1 MKKTKTLLTVCAW
14 SVFFLAGAWAVS
26 AAETPMERK
35 SVDVTVYNND
45 LAYVR
50 ELLSVPLTQGGGVL
64 RLENISASL
73 IPESARFA
81 PVPKLAGFQLLEQ
94 NFQYD
99 LANQSVL
106 MEKYIG
112 KKIKLQVWHEYQ
124 DRKEEVEAELL
135 STDGPIY
142 RVQDE
147 IYVGHPGLKIM
158 PELPEGLALKPALVW
173 SYENGAAGSKD
184 FELTYLTGGISWNA
198 DYVLTLEEKTMMAD
212 LSAWVSLDNRSGA
225 RYENAR
231 LKLIAGNVE
240 RAAPK
245 MTQPMMMRG
254 MMAMAAD
261 GRAEAFQEQNVFE
274 YHQYTLKRP
283 TTLMNNEKKQILFI
297 QGGPVAVEKE
307 YRADSSSGYGQ
318 YDSSQ
323 KTKTPVGVYLR
334 FKNTKKNGL
343 GMALPAGV
351 IRVFV
356 KTADGS
362 SQFSGENTIQ
372 HTPKDE
378 EITLKTGEA
387 FDLVCERRQSDY
399 QQVSNQMSEA
409 EWEITLKNRKES
421 DVTILL
427 SEQFYGN
434 WKLLS
439 NSHPYE
445 KKSAFAVEFKVPVP
459 AGKEVKVKYRVRQ
472 GI

>member
-1 MKKTKTLLTVCAW
+1 MKKMIRILWVCAV
-14 SVFFLAGAWAVS
+14 SVVLWTGTAA

-35 SVDVTVYNND
+35 SVEVTVYNNS

-50 ELLSVPLTQGGGVL
+50 ELLNVPVAQGSGVL
-64 RLENISASL
+64 RLENIPASL

-81 PVPKLAGFQLLEQ
+81 PVTKGDKFQLLEQ
-94 NFQYD
+94 NFQFD
-99 LANQSVL
+99 LANQTTL
-106 MEKYIG
+106 LEKYIG
-112 KKIKLQVWHEYQ
+112 KKMKLQVWHEYQ

-142 RVQDE
+142 RVGTE
-147 IYVGHPGLKIM
+147 IFVGHPGLKIM
-158 PELPEGLALKPALVW
+158 PELPEGLSLRPALVW
-173 SYENGAAGSKD
+173 SYENPVSEKKD
-184 FELTYLTGGISWNA
+184 FELTYLAGGISWNA
-198 DYVLTLEEKTMMAD
+198 DYVLTLEEKSMTAD

-245 MTQPMMMRG
+245 MAPMMMRG

-261 GRAEAFQEQNVFE
+261 GGAEAFQEQTVFE
-274 YHQYTLKRP
+274 YQQYTLKRP

-297 QGGPVAVEKE
+297 QGGPAAVEKE
-307 YRADSSSGYGQ
+307 YRADSSNAYGQ

-323 KTKTPVGVYLR
+323 KMKTPVGVYLR

-343 GMALPAGV
+343 GMALPAGT

-362 SQFSGENTIQ
+362 SQFSGENTIN
-372 HTPKDE
+372 HTPKEE
-378 EITLKTGEA
+378 EISLKTGEA
-387 FDLVCERRQSDY
+387 FDLVVERRQSDY
-399 QQVSNQMSEA
+399 QQISNQMSES

-427 SEQFYGN
+427 AEQLYGN
-434 WKLLS
+434 WKILS
-439 NSHPYE
+439 HSHPYE
-445 KKSAFAVEFKVPVP
+445 KKNAFALEFKVPVP

>member
-1 MKKTKTLLTVCAW
+1 T
-14 SVFFLAGAWAVS
+14 GAAA

-35 SVDVTVYNND
+35 SVEVTVYNNS

-50 ELLSVPLTQGGGVL
+50 ELLNVPVAQGSGVL
-64 RLENISASL
+64 RLENIPASL

-81 PVPKLAGFQLLEQ
+81 PVTKGDKFQLLEQ
-94 NFQYD
+94 NFQFD
-99 LANQSVL
+99 LANQTTL
-106 MEKYIG
+106 LEKYIG
-112 KKIKLQVWHEYQ
+112 KKMKLQVWHEYQ

-142 RVQDE
+142 RVGTE
-147 IYVGHPGLKIM
+147 IFVGHPGLKIM
-158 PELPEGLALKPALVW
+158 PELPEGLSLRPALVW
-173 SYENGAAGSKD
+173 SYENPVSEKKD
-184 FELTYLTGGISWNA
+184 FELTYLAGGISWNA
-198 DYVLTLEEKTMMAD
+198 DYVLTLEEKSMTAD

-245 MTQPMMMRG
+245 MAPMMMRG

-261 GRAEAFQEQNVFE
+261 GGAEAFQEQTVFE

-297 QGGPVAVEKE
+297 QGGPAAVEKE
-307 YRADSSSGYGQ
+307 YRADSSNAYGQ

-323 KTKTPVGVYLR
+323 KMKTPVGVYLR

-343 GMALPAGV
+343 GMALPAGT

-362 SQFSGENTIQ
+362 SQFSGENTIN
-372 HTPKDE
+372 HTPKEE
-378 EITLKTGEA
+378 EISLKTGEA
-387 FDLVCERRQSDY
+387 FDLVVERRQSDY
-399 QQVSNQMSEA
+399 QQISNQMSES

-427 SEQFYGN
+427 AEQLYGN
-434 WKLLS
+434 WKILS
-439 NSHPYE
+439 HSHPYE
-445 KKSAFAVEFKVPVP
+445 KKNAFALEFKVPVP